1 MAIEVAEPAESR
13 RFFARAGIWAKS
25 LMRPGNI
32 LPFLFVTLLAVLIL
46 FGPLLVP
53 FSPTEF
59 DPAHS
64 LLPPQF
70 PYIFGTYEFGR
81 DIFSRI
87 FAGARPTLLPAILS
101 AGLGVSLGVVTGL
114 VSGYFGGRW
123 DELLMRAMDV
133 LLSFPALILA
143 MLIVVMLGSNVVNVI
158 LAIGIVFWPR
168 SARLIRSVAIELS
181 KQEYIDAARVRGEP
195 TLFVIFREMLPNM
208 WAFIVVDFAL
218 RSSYGILLTASLSY
232 LGIGVHPPTPAWG
245 LMVKEGQQF
254 IQFAPWLIVFPCL
267 TVALVCIGSVLFGE
281 RIRKAL
287 ATPSRWESR

>member
-70 PYIFGTYEFGR
+70 PYIFGTDEFGR

-87 FAGARPTLLPAILS
+87 VAGARPTLLPAILS
-101 AGLGVSLGVVTGL
+101 AGLGVSLGVGVFSGGLSEAPSPSQQSCEGSPPTG
-114 VSGYFGGRW
+114 R
-123 DELLMRAMDV
+123 RR
-133 LLSFPALILA
+133 
-143 MLIVVMLGSNVVNVI
+143 
-158 LAIGIVFWPR
+158 R
-168 SARLIRSVAIELS
+168 SRSVQTETWVTFYAG
-181 KQEYIDAARVRGEP
+181 YMGD
-195 TLFVIFREMLPNM
+195 T
-208 WAFIVVDFAL
+208 FI
-218 RSSYGILLTASLSY
+218 RRQ
-232 LGIGVHPPTPAWG
+232 PPW
-245 LMVKEGQQF
+245 
-254 IQFAPWLIVFPCL
+254 
-267 TVALVCIGSVLFGE
+267 
-281 RIRKAL
+281 
-287 ATPSRWESR
+287 